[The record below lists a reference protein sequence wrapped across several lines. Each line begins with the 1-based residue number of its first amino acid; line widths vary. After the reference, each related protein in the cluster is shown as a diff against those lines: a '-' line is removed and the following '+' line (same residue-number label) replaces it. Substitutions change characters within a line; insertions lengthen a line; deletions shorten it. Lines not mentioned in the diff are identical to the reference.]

1 MGAMELRRPGR
12 GGVFRRLRGR
22 CGARV
27 SFGYWARRLAG
38 RLAAALVLAA
48 ALPVFTVSLGAQ
60 GVTLGVCMR
69 NAPAAVA
76 FASGGD
82 LAPDGAPRDGGFIPP
97 ASLVRAAV
105 GCAESFA
112 AATMVPIGLN
122 IWGGLAIIITIWTGI
137 QMMFSGGFG
146 IGEIVSLILLLGFPL
161 AVLIFY
167 NTSFD
172 ALWGPALWG
181 DMTFPHMVS
190 GMGQHVSAMLV
201 DGVFIEFRNVF
212 MRVWQQIWSAQTMAV
227 TGVASEVGEAEGL
240 WATVVAAFG
249 RGVDLVQ
256 AFNPFTVV
264 RTLFRNITF
273 FLVVVLLALVLV
285 IPALVAYCSYLWG
298 YLSLLVA
305 IILGPLLI
313 PWILVPQMQFLA
325 WGWFRSLL
333 GAGVHMM
340 VAGACFAVVAQILTI
355 PLIRFG
361 NLMTQHATEPS
372 VGTFLATSS
381 PGITVLVESMPL
393 IVVAFLGAFKIGE
406 ITSMIMN
413 GGSMPSS
420 GIGDRM
426 RSAQGMGRMGR
437 SAASLGRGAAGMMS
451 GGGAVAG
458 RAALAATGAGA
469 AVVAASAVMS
479 QATKKS

>member
-1 MGAMELRRPGR
+1 MGSMELRRPGR

-22 CGARV
+22 RGARV

-38 RLAAALVLAA
+38 RLAAALVVAA

-60 GVTLGVCMR
+60 GQPLGVCMR
-69 NAPAAVA
+69 NAPAAAA

-82 LAPDGAPRDGGFIPP
+82 LASDGEPRDGGFIPP
-97 ASLVRAAV
+97 TSLVRAAV

-122 IWGGLAIIITIWTGI
+122 IWAGLAVIITIWTGI
-137 QMMFSGGFG
+137 QIMFSGGFA
-146 IGEIVSLILLLGFPL
+146 IGEVVSLILLLGFPF
-161 AVLIFY
+161 AVLTFY
-167 NTSFD
+167 NT
-172 ALWGPALWG
+172 GVGTPWG

-190 GMGQHVSAMLV
+190 GMGQVVSADLV
-201 DGVFIEFRNVF
+201 DGVFMIFRDTF
-212 MRVWQQIWSAQTMAV
+212 MEVWGKIWSPQPLAE
-227 TGVASEVGEAEGL
+227 SVGESESGEDGGS
-240 WATVVAAFG
+240 W
-249 RGVDLVQ
+249 
-256 AFNPFTVV
+256 NPFTIVQRV
-264 RTLFRNITF
+264 LDEAVAFVASSFRTLE
-273 FLVVVLLALVLV
+273 FLFTLGLLGLVII

-313 PWILVPQMQFLA
+313 PWILVPQLQFLA
-325 WGWFRSLL
+325 WGWFRTLL

-361 NLMTQHATEPS
+361 DLLVLDATQPG
-372 VGTFLATSS
+372 VVTSS
-381 PGITVLVESMPL
+381 STPSPMITVLVESLPL

-406 ITSMIMN
+406 ITTMIMN

-426 RSAQGMGRMGR
+426 RSAQGMRRMGR

-451 GGGAVAG
+451 GGGAVAA
-458 RAALAATGAGA
+458 RAALVATGAGA

>member
-22 CGARV
+22 RSGRV

-60 GVTLGVCMR
+60 GQPLGVCMR
-69 NAPAAVA
+69 TAPAAAA

-97 ASLVRAAV
+97 TSLVRAAV

-122 IWGGLAIIITIWTGI
+122 IWAGLAVIITIWTGI
-137 QMMFSGGFG
+137 QIMFSGGFG
-146 IGEIVSLILLLGFPL
+146 IGEIVSLILLLGFPF
-161 AVLIFY
+161 AVLTFY
-167 NTSFD
+167 NTD
-172 ALWGPALWG
+172 VGTPWGN
-181 DMTFPHMVS
+181 MTFPHMVS
-190 GMGQHVSAMLV
+190 GMGQVVSADLV
-201 DGVFIEFRNVF
+201 DGVFMTFRNTF
-212 MRVWQQIWSAQTMAV
+212 MDAWGKIWTAQTMAV
-227 TGVASEVGEAEGL
+227 TGAASEVGEAEGL

-249 RGVDLVQ
+249 GAVDLVQ
-256 AFNPFTVV
+256 AFNPLTLV
-264 RTLFRNITF
+264 RTLLRNLIF

-325 WGWFRSLL
+325 WGWFRTLL

-340 VAGACFAVVAQILTI
+340 VAGACFAVVAQILMI

-361 NLMTQHATEPS
+361 NLMVQHATEPS

-381 PGITVLVESMPL
+381 PGLVVLVESMPL

-451 GGGAVAG
+451 GGGGVAG
-458 RAALAATGAGA
+458 RAAVASTGAGA

>member
-1 MGAMELRRPGR
+1 MGAMELRRLGR

-22 CGARV
+22 RGGRV
-27 SFGYWARRLAG
+27 SFRYWARCLAG
-38 RLAAALVLAA
+38 RLAAALVFAA

-60 GVTLGVCMR
+60 GQPLGVCMR
-69 NAPAAVA
+69 TAPAAAA

-82 LAPDGAPRDGGFIPP
+82 LAPDGEPGDGGFIPP
-97 ASLVRAAV
+97 DSLVRAAV
-105 GCAESFA
+105 GCAEAFA

-122 IWGGLAIIITIWTGI
+122 IWAGLAIIITIWTGI
-137 QMMFSGGFG
+137 QIMFSGSFG
-146 IGEIVSLILLLGFPL
+146 IGEIVSLILLLGFPF
-161 AVLIFY
+161 AVLTFY
-167 NTSFD
+167 NTD
-172 ALWGPALWG
+172 VGTPWG

-190 GMGQHVSAMLV
+190 GMGQVVSARLV
-201 DGVFIEFRNVF
+201 EGVFIEFRNVF
-212 MRVWQQIWSAQTMAV
+212 MDSWMKIWSAQTLAV
-227 TGVASEVGEAEGL
+227 AGAASDIRGAEGIGGTL
-240 WATVVAAFG
+240 AAAG
-249 RGVDLVQ
+249 ERLLGIAR
-256 AFNPFTVV
+256 AFNPL
-264 RTLFRNITF
+264 TLLTTFLSNIVF
-273 FLVVVLLALVLV
+273 FLVVMVMGLVLV

-325 WGWFRSLL
+325 WGWFRTLL

-340 VAGACFAVVAQILTI
+340 VAGACFAVVAQILMV

-361 NLMTQHATEPS
+361 QLMSQYALERSEETYLAAT
-372 VGTFLATSS
+372 S
-381 PGITVLVESMPL
+381 PGIIVLVESMPL

-426 RSAQGMGRMGR
+426 RSAQGIGRMGR

-458 RAALAATGAGA
+458 RAAVAATGAGA